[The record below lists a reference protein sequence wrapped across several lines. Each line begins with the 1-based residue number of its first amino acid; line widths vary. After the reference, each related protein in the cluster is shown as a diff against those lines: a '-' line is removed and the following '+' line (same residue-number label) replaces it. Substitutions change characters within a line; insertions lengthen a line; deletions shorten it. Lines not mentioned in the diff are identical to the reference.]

1 MGQRPEEDF
10 SKESLEGLFAK
21 LEQAIAVLENRETT
35 LEASFQA
42 YEQGMKYL
50 KACHEKIDM
59 VEKRMLVIN
68 ENGGYDEF

>member
-1 MGQRPEEDF
+1 MKEQDDF
-10 SKESLEGLFAK
+10 SQDSLEELMGK
-21 LEQAIAVLENRETT
+21 LEQVMQVLENRETT
-35 LEASFQA
+35 LEDSFHA